1 MHVINKNTI
10 QKAPNQTH
18 THTRRE
24 AVASGT
30 LLRSSPNPGV
40 RKARRIKSGASRAG
54 LEAGCG
60 LQEDTARRTSP
71 ADSDGSL
78 SLALASRYIVH
89 TERPYWS
96 PLALQPMMECLRVR
110 VPAPR
115 RRLPKASGGSGCWG
129 FLIVWWLPNW
139 CSYSFVCICMHALST
154 PEVVTD

>member
-78 SLALASRYIVH
+78 SLDLASRYIVH

-115 RRLPKASGGSGCWG
+115 RRLPKASAAARVVGGSSSFGG
-129 FLIVWWLPNW
+129 FLTGARIR
-139 CSYSFVCICMHALST
+139 SYAYACMHYRRRRL
-154 PEVVTD
+154 